1 MISLG
6 YCEETIAMMELG
18 LCEGIGPVVGKH
30 LIQYFGSA
38 QGVFQATKIDWQGLT
53 GLSIKL
59 SHQLQL
65 SKDNGCKAAREL
77 AENHQELN
85 IRGTSISHPDYP
97 HRLLELANAPLV
109 LFSVGDTPWNAPR
122 IIGVIGTRKPTPQ
135 GIAYTKSWV
144 EKLS

>member
-97 HRLLELANAPLV
+97 HRLLE
-109 LFSVGDTPWNAPR
+109 FGQRTPRAIFR
-122 IIGVIGTRKPTPQ
+122 G
-135 GIAYTKSWV
+135 
-144 EKLS
+144 

>member
-53 GLSIKL
+53 GLSTETILDKKTSQDKIK
-59 SHQLQL
+59 QT
-65 SKDNGCKAAREL
+65 AF
-77 AENHQELN
+77 
-85 IRGTSISHPDYP
+85 
-97 HRLLELANAPLV
+97 APLP
-109 LFSVGDTPWNAPR
+109 SYP
-122 IIGVIGTRKPTPQ
+122 I
-135 GIAYTKSWV
+135 
-144 EKLS
+144 